1 MQIVGFPMRRLILCL
16 IIILQETRRRQQA
29 EAAEKRKREL
39 EGRGVKDPEALKR
52 KQQRREEIEKQ
63 AEQSGGGDSNL
74 KVLYYITKT
83 CPCNIQRF
91 FSVVKI
97 ENFVGNFLIFF
108 LFLLKT

>member
-1 MQIVGFPMRRLILCL
+1 MAIFILCL
-16 IIILQETRRRQQA
+16 ITLQETRRRQQA

-74 KVLYYITKT
+74 KVLYYITKI

-91 FSVVKI
+91 LAHLSRR
-97 ENFVGNFLIFF
+97 L
-108 LFLLKT
+108 TR